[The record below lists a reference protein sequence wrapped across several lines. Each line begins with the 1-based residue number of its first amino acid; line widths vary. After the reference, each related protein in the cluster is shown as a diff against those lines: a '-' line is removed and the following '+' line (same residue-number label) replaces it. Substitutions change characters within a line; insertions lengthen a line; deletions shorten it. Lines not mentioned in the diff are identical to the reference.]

1 MTRLAVFSLVLF
13 AACGPDTAAW
23 HGTYT
28 GSGSY
33 TAGRPPVVVTGT
45 VQVSPAGQFTVS
57 GKGDG
62 PSFTGTLQAE
72 TVTDTTA
79 TFTLPAT
86 GTVAATP
93 ADGCTRA
100 LTVTSAS
107 ATRTGDQLEL
117 VISGTA
123 KIDCAGGSSVSE
135 SFRLELYGDRG

>member
-23 HGTYT
+23 QGTYT

-93 ADGCTRA
+93 ADGCT
-100 LTVTSAS
+100 S
-107 ATRTGDQLEL
+107 ATRTGEQLEL